1 MASIHS
7 TAIVS
12 ANANLADDI
21 EIGPYSVIH
30 DKVYIASGTKIGS
43 HCVVHSFVRLGRK
56 NNIHDHVVL
65 GDQPQDISYDG
76 KETWL
81 EVGDN
86 CTIREFCSIHRS
98 TSTENAT
105 RIGSDCYIMCNSHI
119 GHDCQ
124 VGDGVIITAYAG
136 ISGHVEIGD
145 KAIIGGNVG
154 IHQFCRI
161 GSLAMVG
168 AYTPVGKDV
177 LPFSMLGRDPVAH
190 YKLNVVGLRRS
201 GIKGERYR
209 ALEHGM
215 QLVRAGKSEQLSD
228 ETEELQILKKWL
240 AAPSKRGIY
249 KFAR

>member
-1 MASIHS
+1 MANIHS
-7 TAIVS
+7 TAVVA
-12 ANANLADDI
+12 ANTKIAEDV
-21 EIGPYSVIH
+21 EVGPYTIIEDHVEI
-30 DKVYIASGTKIGS
+30 DAGTKIGS
-43 HCVVHSFVRLGRK
+43 HGVLHSFTRLGK
-56 NNIHDHVVL
+56 NNHIHDHIVL
-65 GDQPQDISYDG
+65 GDAPQDISYANE
-76 KETWL
+76 ETWL
-81 EVGDN
+81 DIGDDN
-86 CTIREFCSIHRS
+86 IIREFCSIHRS
-98 TSTENAT
+98 TNVDRAT
-105 RIGSDCYIMCNSHI
+105 RVGNSCYIMCNSHI

-145 KAIIGGNVG
+145 QAVIGGNVG

-190 YKLNVVGLRRS
+190 YKLNVVGLRRA

-209 ALEHGM
+209 ALEKGM
-215 QLVRAGKSEQLSD
+215 QLVRSGNSDQLVG
-228 ETEELQILKKWL
+228 ETQELELLSQWL